1 MKNNK
6 PGLKPFFSLDVR
18 QVTAIFLGKFHK
30 VREALNKRAELG
42 VKFGHIFT
50 GAEFVSW
57 LAVLSNHLQLKDT
70 LKKHYFY
77 LDGRDN
83 SLVYLGQFKDHRAAK
98 MSSLTTHFGVP
109 QLFIVDGDRLLTTL
123 TEVRDMVVEAEK
135 KAIAVEVV
143 QLEALR
149 QPEPERKYQNDWEG
163 QVPEPVPTTVQSSD
177 GDIVTV

>member
-1 MKNNK
+1 MKNNQ

-30 VREALNKRAELG
+30 VREALNKRTELG

-50 GAEFVSW
+50 GAELKSW
-57 LAVLSNHLQLKDT
+57 MEVLANHFHLKDT
-70 LKKHYFY
+70 LKKHFFY

-83 SLVYLGQFKDHRAAK
+83 TLVYLGQFKDHRAAK

-123 TEVRDMVVEAEK
+123 TEVREKFEAETK
-135 KAIAVEVV
+135 VV
-143 QLEALR
+143 QLEDLR
-149 QPEPERKYQNDWEG
+149 QPEPERKYQNNWEG
-163 QVPEPVPTTVQSSD
+163 PAPEPVATTVQGGD
-177 GDIVTV
+177 GEIVSV